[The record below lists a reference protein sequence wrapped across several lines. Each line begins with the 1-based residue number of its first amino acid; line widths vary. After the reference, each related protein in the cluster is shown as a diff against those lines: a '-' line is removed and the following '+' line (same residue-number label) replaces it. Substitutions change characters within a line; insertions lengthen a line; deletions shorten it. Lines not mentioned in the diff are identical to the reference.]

1 MKFSPAEISAFVIAF
16 FSFCLMMMNIVDKI
30 INYRRELQRPEIEQ
44 NTRIDNLEHRTA
56 KIESKL
62 DNDNRRLNTL
72 EESNRVM
79 LRGMSA
85 LLSHGI
91 NGNNIPEMEKARDE
105 LNDFLVSSKWVNR
118 VFRCKYYIPGSIK
131 CWSRP
136 FRECLGEE
144 CKRMNNCKSCRYSE
158 RCIGQ
163 EPCRRCEHVMQKI
176 GGEMLW
182 NSESQV

>member
-16 FSFCLMMMNIVDKI
+16 FSFCLMIMNIIDKI

-105 LNDFLVSSKWVNR
+105 LNDFLVSSK
-118 VFRCKYYIPGSIK
+118 
-131 CWSRP
+131 
-136 FRECLGEE
+136 
-144 CKRMNNCKSCRYSE
+144 
-158 RCIGQ
+158 
-163 EPCRRCEHVMQKI
+163 
-176 GGEMLW
+176 
-182 NSESQV
+182 